1 MIQSDAPVLHFFS
14 IIFKIFFYIPARI
27 IQDQNDLRIIL
38 SIDENKKVVTISAR
52 LISPY

>member
-14 IIFKIFFYIPARI
+14 IIFKIFFYIQARI

-38 SIDENKKVVTISAR
+38 SIDENKKVT
-52 LISPY
+52 

>member
-14 IIFKIFFYIPARI
+14 IIFKIFYIPARI

-38 SIDENKKVVTISAR
+38 SIDENKKVT
-52 LISPY
+52 